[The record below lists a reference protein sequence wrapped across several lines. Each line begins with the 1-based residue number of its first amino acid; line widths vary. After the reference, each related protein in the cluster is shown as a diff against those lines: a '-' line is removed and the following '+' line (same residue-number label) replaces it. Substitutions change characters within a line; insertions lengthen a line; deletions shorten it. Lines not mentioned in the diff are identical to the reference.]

1 MSFHGRVFEAN
12 AGYQAPLGEMYGRR
26 VVFFVTFAALTG
38 FNAGTAAAKNIET
51 VLVLRLLGGTF
62 GSSPFTNAG
71 GVIADIFNTRE
82 RGFAMCIFAV
92 APFMGPGKL
101 APAGLPNIPQQEM
114 ID

>member
-1 MSFHGRVFEAN
+1 
-12 AGYQAPLGEMYGRR
+12 MYGRR

-38 FNAGTAAAKNIET
+38 FNAGAAAAKNIET

-101 APAGLPNIPQQEM
+101 ALENFQIFSYGT
-114 ID
+114 